1 MAAALLFCLV
11 FSILGIV
18 CFPVCVYFLYNYG
31 LFMSMTLGSTKKIKY
46 FLYYVVV
53 FYTLV
58 AIYGYIYTL
67 YLVFR

>member
-1 MAAALLFCLV
+1 MAAFFVLFLV
-11 FSILGIV
+11 LAILGIV
-18 CFPVCVYFLYNYG
+18 CFPVCVYFLHNYG
-31 LFMSMTLGSTKKIKY
+31 LFMSMALGPTEKLKY

-58 AIYGYIYTL
+58 AIYFFIENL

>member
-1 MAAALLFCLV
+1 MAAFFVLFLV
-11 FSILGIV
+11 LAILGIV

-31 LFMSMTLGSTKKIKY
+31 LFVSMTAGKLKY

-58 AIYGYIYTL
+58 AIYFFIENL

>member
-1 MAAALLFCLV
+1 MAAFFVLFLV
-11 FSILGIV
+11 LAILGIV
-18 CFPVCVYFLYNYG
+18 CFPVCVYFFYNYG
-31 LFMSMTLGSTKKIKY
+31 LFVSMTAGKLKY

-58 AIYGYIYTL
+58 AIYSYIYTL